1 MWVVSMNVS
10 RTVAFLGAE
19 FVKVAK
25 KMKFTVYEQL
35 FMAPDQTDFMI
46 FFEFFNCFMISKLFD
61 LDSKI

>member
-25 KMKFTVYEQL
+25 KLEFTVYEHL
-35 FMAPDQTDFMI
+35 FMAQI
-46 FFEFFNCFMISKLFD
+46 L
-61 LDSKI
+61 